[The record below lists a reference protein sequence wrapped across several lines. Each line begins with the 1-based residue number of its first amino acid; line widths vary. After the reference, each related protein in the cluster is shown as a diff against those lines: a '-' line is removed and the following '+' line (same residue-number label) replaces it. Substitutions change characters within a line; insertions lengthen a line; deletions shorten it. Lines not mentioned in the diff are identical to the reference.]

1 MRLPRRFTERKSAI
15 LAERGIVVLV
25 ALCALNA
32 SATHY
37 YVAPGGTGDYSQGN
51 PGGDPNY
58 CSRVHAVNQ
67 GDVIHLA
74 AGTYVLGSTPA
85 INGTVPNQQIFL
97 KRGVKLIGA
106 TDDPADTI
114 LDGNGSGRVFC
125 CTYESEVRNVTMR
138 NGKTAASQGS
148 GFGYGGA
155 VCAQSDT
162 YPNYVIS
169 NCVVD
174 GCSATYRGGGGS
186 HGIWYDCVIRNC
198 SVTYPGWKTNST
210 AVVAFRDE
218 GSGGGIWAGTLYRC
232 TVTNNSAAFI
242 GGGIAGG
249 GGTLLNPTTSKA
261 NLDACIAYDCTIGW
275 NSAALGGGCGVRNGP
290 DNTFPAQ
297 WASKCQM
304 VRCTIVSNTTHD
316 VGGFYANKGGGSDGA
331 YLTNCVVRGNQANYY
346 GGGVIRSVA
355 VGCTIEGNVV
365 LKDTETDPAN
375 HTHDR
380 GYGGGAHLST
390 LTNCVVLGNA
400 APDGGGC
407 SDSALVGCTVSNNVA
422 TAHNGG
428 GLYNGTSLNCVI
440 AFNEAVSNR
449 SDTANARGGGICK
462 GYHQGD
468 LVYSN
473 LFVNGAA
480 VTAAKGGTDIT
491 IVNCTVYDNPTINN
505 SNQNGFNSGYATNCL
520 IYGHSNTD
528 IYNCRALV
536 NCAWREDMLTH
547 NQSDPTLA
555 SVTNNFCMR
564 GRTFNPKFVTNPA
577 EGQCP
582 FSLAKD
588 SPCEDAGVTHPWMT
602 GAKDILG
609 NDRIFKATAK
619 VDIGAL
625 ECFWIPGVTIIFR

>member
-1 MRLPRRFTERKSAI
+1 MKQKTLEEKGSVNVVELVLISAI
-15 LAERGIVVLV
+15 IVMSLAYFFL
-25 ALCALNA
+25 
-32 SATHY
+32 
-37 YVAPGGTGDYSQGN
+37 GGMWMKLRMNHGN
-51 PGGDPNY
+51 D
-58 CSRVHAVNQ
+58 S
-67 GDVIHLA
+67 LA
-74 AGTYVLGSTPA
+74 ANTADSVA
-85 INGTVPNQQIFL
+85 RINSN
-97 KRGVKLIGA
+97 
-106 TDDPADTI
+106 
-114 LDGNGSGRVFC
+114 NGL
-125 CTYESEVRNVTMR
+125 
-138 NGKTAASQGS
+138 
-148 GFGYGGA
+148 
-155 VCAQSDT
+155 
-162 YPNYVIS
+162 

-210 AVVAFRDE
+210 DVVAFRDE

-297 WASKCQM
+297 WASKCQL

-331 YLTNCVVRGNQANYY
+331 YLTNCVVRGNVVDYY
-346 GGGVIRSVA
+346 GGGVLRSVA
-355 VGCTIEGNVV
+355 VGCAIEGNVV
-365 LKDTETDPAN
+365 LKDTETDPAS

-380 GYGGGAHLST
+380 GYGGGAHQST
-390 LTNCVVLGNA
+390 LTNCVVRGNTS
-400 APDGGGC
+400 PDGGGC
-407 SDSALVGCTVSNNVA
+407 SESALVGCVISNNVA
-422 TAHNGG
+422 TMHNGG
-428 GLYNGTSLNCVI
+428 GLYDGTSLNCVV
-440 AFNEAVSNR
+440 AFNIATNKAYNTVTPS
-449 SDTANARGGGICK
+449 ARGGGIFR

-480 VTAAKGGTDIT
+480 VSTFTSDDKIT
-491 IVNCTVYDNPTINN
+491 IVNCTVYDNLVP
-505 SNQNGFNSGYATNCL
+505 SGEFQNGFNLGYATNCI
-520 IYGHSNTD
+520 IYGHRNTD

-555 SVTNNFCMR
+555 SVTNNCMR
-564 GRTFNPKFVTNPA
+564 GRTFNPKFVANPA

-582 FSLAKD
+582 FSLAKG
-588 SPCEDAGVTHPWMT
+588 SPCVDAGVTHPWMT

-625 ECFWIPGVTIIFR
+625 ERLWTLGVTIIFR

>member
-1 MRLPRRFTERKSAI
+1 MNKITATFGYKLHAFA
-15 LAERGIVVLV
+15 
-25 ALCALNA
+25 CAVA
-32 SATHY
+32 SAFSVCAAHY
-37 YVAPGGTGDYSQGN
+37 YVAPDGTGDYTQGN

-58 CSRVHAVNQ
+58 CARVHAVNP

-85 INGTVPNQQIFL
+85 INGTVPNQQIYL
-97 KRGVKLIGA
+97 RRGVKLIGA

-114 LDGNGSGRVFC
+114 LDGKGSGRVFC
-125 CTYESEVRNVTMR
+125 CTHESEVRNVTMC
-138 NGKTAASQGS
+138 NGKTTSAQGA

-162 YPNYVIS
+162 YRDYVIS

-186 HGIWYDCVIRNC
+186 HGIWYDCVIRHC

-232 TVTNNSAAFI
+232 TVTNNYAAFI

-275 NSAALGGGCGVRNGP
+275 NSAALGGGCGVRSGP
-290 DNTFPAQ
+290 DNSSPAQ
-297 WASKCQM
+297 WASRCKM

-331 YLTNCVVRGNQANYY
+331 YLTNCVVRGNQVNYY
-346 GGGVIRSVA
+346 GGGVLRSVA
-355 VGCTIEGNVV
+355 VDCTIEDNAV
-365 LKDTETDPAN
+365 LADTETNSATGN
-375 HTHDR
+375 LVDR
-380 GYGGGAHLST
+380 GYGGGAHQST
-390 LTNCVVLGNA
+390 LTNCVVRGNTS
-400 APDGGGC
+400 PDGGGC
-407 SDSALVGCTVSNNVA
+407 SESALVGCVISNNVA
-422 TAHNGG
+422 TMHNGG
-428 GLYNGTSLNCVI
+428 GLYDGTSLNCVV
-440 AFNEAVSNR
+440 AFNIATNKAYNTVTPS
-449 SDTANARGGGICK
+449 ARGGGIFR

-480 VTAAKGGTDIT
+480 VSTFTSDDKIT
-491 IVNCTVYDNPTINN
+491 IVNCTVYDNLVP
-505 SNQNGFNSGYATNCL
+505 SGEFQNGFNLGYATNCI
-520 IYGHSNTD
+520 IYGHRNTD

-536 NCAWREDMLTH
+536 NCAWKEDMRTKTPQ
-547 NQSDPTLA
+547 QSDPTLA

-564 GRTFNPKFVTNPA
+564 GSSFNPKFVTNPGPG
-577 EGQCP
+577 ECP
-582 FSLAKD
+582 FSLAPS
-588 SPCEDAGVTHPWMT
+588 SPCVDAGVAHPWMT

-625 ECFWIPGVTIIFR
+625 ESFWALGVTIIVR